1 VIHHSG
7 PPVPELD
14 VFITDLNG
22 HLRGKRIPA
31 RSAPKILQEGFKLP
45 LSAIAL
51 DYWGND
57 VPANGLVFETGDSDG
72 ICLPT
77 HAQPLSI
84 PWVAG
89 EHRQLMCMMHNAD
102 ETPFHVDPRQLLM
115 RVVERYRK
123 HGWTPVVATEMEFY
137 VLDPAHM
144 PNSENPPPELLDW
157 ASAYCIETL
166 DTQRDFLSDMYQACE
181 IQDIPIDACISELGD
196 GQFECNLKHVP
207 DPVLAADHAILFKR
221 LVKGVATM
229 HKQHASFMAKPFG
242 ERSGNGFHLH
252 FSLLDAQGRNLF
264 DDGTD
269 AGSPLLRHAIA
280 GLLALM
286 SDSTLIFAPGLN
298 SYRRLVPG
306 SHAPIYTTW
315 GYENRTVA
323 VRVPES
329 PGDARR
335 IEHRVAGAD
344 ANPYLVIA
352 SILAA
357 ALHGME
363 QQLEPPAPT
372 EGDGYS
378 EHEEHECL
386 PHEWSMALERFRS
399 SKPLAD
405 LLDPQFVEV
414 FAAVKE
420 QEYLRFASII
430 SEAEYET
437 YL

>member
-1 VIHHSG
+1 
-7 PPVPELD
+7 
-14 VFITDLNG
+14 
-22 HLRGKRIPA
+22 
-31 RSAPKILQEGFKLP
+31 
-45 LSAIAL
+45 
-51 DYWGND
+51 
-57 VPANGLVFETGDSDG
+57 
-72 ICLPT
+72 
-77 HAQPLSI
+77 
-84 PWVAG
+84 
-89 EHRQLMCMMHNAD
+89 
-102 ETPFHVDPRQLLM
+102 
-115 RVVERYRK
+115 
-123 HGWTPVVATEMEFY
+123 
-137 VLDPAHM
+137 
-144 PNSENPPPELLDW
+144 
-157 ASAYCIETL
+157 
-166 DTQRDFLSDMYQACE
+166 MYQACE